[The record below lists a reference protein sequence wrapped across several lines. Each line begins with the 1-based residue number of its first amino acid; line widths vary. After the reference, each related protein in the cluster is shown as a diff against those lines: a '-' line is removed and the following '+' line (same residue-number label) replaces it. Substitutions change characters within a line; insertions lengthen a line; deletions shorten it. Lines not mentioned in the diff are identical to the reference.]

1 MGTLQGLASDI
12 QNQPPTPPRPSL
24 SHKKTR
30 KTEKKE
36 KREELVARLINVNL
50 RMLFCVFLS
59 TQSFGIFLERGFE
72 SILSIGLSP
81 KLWILDD
88 RTKISTW
95 DAITPFVH
103 LLVCRFYYQTI
114 QKPRNHQAK
123 TDIQNKSSSSD
134 RTRRKEKA
142 TKILSVRVRIDH

>member
-1 MGTLQGLASDI
+1 
-12 QNQPPTPPRPSL
+12 
-24 SHKKTR
+24 
-30 KTEKKE
+30 
-36 KREELVARLINVNL
+36 
-50 RMLFCVFLS
+50 MLFCVFLS

-95 DAITPFVH
+95 DAITPFAH
-103 LLVCRFYYQTI
+103 LLVCHFYYQTI

-142 TKILSVRVRIDH
+142 TKILSVRVRIDHWPEMENPDAQDIWMKSITSSIKYVKS